1 MQLWSVVVAVVAAD
15 AVADVA
21 RYGDGGYDGDEDD
34 DDGGHVGESDGDDDD
49 DDGAGQERC
58 NSMQLQ
64 SVVDD
69 ATAAARYDDGGY
81 DGDEDD
87 CHDGDDDDDADDDND
102 GDCDLGDDGHEG
114 VDHAAVV
121 CCCCCCFW
129 CCCC

>member
-49 DDGAGQERC
+49 DDDDGAGQERC

-87 CHDGDDDDDADDDND
+87 CHDGDV
-102 GDCDLGDDGHEG
+102 GGDDGD
-114 VDHAAVV
+114 VDDNEVDDVAE
-121 CCCCCCFW
+121 
-129 CCCC
+129 